1 MKCITDNKEF
11 WKTIKPLLRE
21 NVTARTNVSLVEKG
35 KLLLNKT
42 KIAKRFSG
50 SKPIPV

>member
-11 WKTIKPLLRE
+11 WKTMKPLLRE
-21 NVTARTNVSLVEKG
+21 NVTAQTNVSLVEKG